1 MNDKEPSG
9 GSALVPEG
17 SRALAS
23 RTNALAKRGLAL
35 IRTFEADPGEQ
46 ASDAGSPAETTDVV
60 MPQLGES
67 IAEGT
72 VVRWIKKVGDM
83 VDRDELLV
91 EISTD
96 KVDAEIPSP
105 AAGVLTEIRVNEG
118 ETVSVHS
125 IVAVISRSRLHDD
138 MLRRAVLDHIDK
150 LREQWGAD
158 VIDNPDVQKAIVAH
172 MDANPRATLVESTRM
187 VVMKRISADRTTM
200 RAELLAELKVTP
212 KAAAEGSAA
221 PTNSDAGADRP
232 GVMAAV
238 RHVLTLPTSASRS
251 NPATS
256 CASSSRSATR
266 SPKVKRSSNSRP
278 TRRPSNGHHPSPDG
292 SRRSR
297 SPRRPGE
304 RRSGIL
310 TVIQDADGQVLE
322 EAGQQCIAD
331 PVPCFLRLRSK
342 FLRGRTQVNC
352 EIEVPKRRTTRPKK
366 AS

>member
-1 MNDKEPSG
+1 
-9 GSALVPEG
+9 
-17 SRALAS
+17 
-23 RTNALAKRGLAL
+23 
-35 IRTFEADPGEQ
+35 
-46 ASDAGSPAETTDVV
+46 

-83 VDRDELLV
+83 VDCDELLV

-221 PTNSDAGADRP
+221 PTNSDAGADCP

-238 RHVLTLPTSASRS
+238 RHVLTLPDLGEQIPIRRRPAHPRQGRRHARRRSSDPRTRDRQGDHRMAITRRRTDQEESRERLGDRVNVGQEIPNRHS
-251 NPATS
+251 RTPTARDRRG
-256 CASSSRSATR
+256 RSAVHR
-266 SPKVKRSSNSRP
+266 
-278 TRRPSNGHHPSPDG
+278 G
-292 SRRSR
+292 SC
-297 SPRRPGE
+297 PLFFEAP
-304 RRSGIL
+304 
-310 TVIQDADGQVLE
+310 LE
-322 EAGQQCIAD
+322 VPAG
-331 PVPCFLRLRSK
+331 PHR
-342 FLRGRTQVNC
+342 VNC
-352 EIEVPKRRTTRPKK
+352 EIEAPKRRTTRPKK